1 MELKDL
7 KTEWQMADVAFKS
20 EADLLKMTKI
30 KNHPS
35 LKRIRTKLIAET
47 IFFALFLTVYYD
59 WFDGD
64 QKPFFANALLAGS
77 LLLYILNDIIGYISI
92 VKSISGLDLKVS
104 LEKYLTRIK
113 QLAAFSLICSFLYS
127 LSFLVFF
134 SSVIHFTK
142 EKSFI
147 LLGILIVL
155 TQMLLWSQRIWN
167 KWIKSLQQ
175 QVMDFGLDEVK

>member
-1 MELKDL
+1 MELNDL
-7 KTEWQMADVAFKS
+7 KTEWQMADTAFKS

-35 LKRIRTKLIAET
+35 LKGIMTKLVAET
-47 IFFALFLTVYYD
+47 IFFTLFLAVYYD

-64 QKPFFANALLAGS
+64 QKPFFANALLVVS
-77 LLLYILNDIIGYISI
+77 LLLYIATDMIGYVSI
-92 VKSISGLDLKVS
+92 VMKISGSDLKVS
-104 LEKYLTRIK
+104 LEKYLSRIK
-113 QLAAFSLICSFLYS
+113 QLATFSLICSFLYS

-147 LLGILIVL
+147 LLGILIVVA
-155 TQMLLWSQRIWN
+155 QMLLWSQRTWG
-167 KWIKSLQQ
+167 KWIKGLQQ
-175 QVMDFGLDEVK
+175 QVTDFDSEEAK